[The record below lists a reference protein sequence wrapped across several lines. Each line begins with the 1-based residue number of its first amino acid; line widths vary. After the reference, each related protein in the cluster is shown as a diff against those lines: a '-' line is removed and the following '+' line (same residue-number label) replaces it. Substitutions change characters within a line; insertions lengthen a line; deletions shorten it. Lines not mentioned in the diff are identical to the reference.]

1 MRVGKARAF
10 NIMTN
15 CLFIPGLL
23 SDTHVWARVTRDLPG
38 PVIVARLF
46 DQDHITQM
54 AHECLA
60 AVDGQMAVA
69 GHSMGARVALEMVR
83 LAPARIERLALL
95 STGIH
100 PLKPGETQRRAE
112 IVSLAYEQGMAA
124 LAERWLPPMVHC
136 PDKDVMAGLT
146 DMVLRMT
153 PDIHERQI
161 RALVKR
167 PEARAHLPSIT
178 CPTLIMVGRQDAWSP
193 VAQHQEIASLI
204 PHSDLD
210 IIEGA
215 GHFLPVEQPDAV
227 GDRLVPF
234 LTAPDQNNS

>member
-38 PVIVARLF
+38 QVIVARLF

-100 PLKPGETQRRAE
+100 PLKPGEIQRREE

-153 PDIHERQI
+153 PHIHERQI

-167 PEARAHLPSIT
+167 PEARGHLPAIT
-178 CPTLIMVGRQDAWSP
+178 CPTLIMVGQQDEWSP

-204 PHSDLD
+204 PHSDLN

-227 GDRLVPF
+227 AARLVPF
-234 LTAPDQNNS
+234 LTVQDQNNS